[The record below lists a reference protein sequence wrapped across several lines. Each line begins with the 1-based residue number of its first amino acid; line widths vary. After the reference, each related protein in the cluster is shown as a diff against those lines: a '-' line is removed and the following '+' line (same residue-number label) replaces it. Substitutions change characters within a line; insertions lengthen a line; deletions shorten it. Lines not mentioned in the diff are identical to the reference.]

1 MFIKYIEYIL
11 FENIDIRIYFNVGNT
26 YIMDLKRFYLF
37 HGQFMYNR
45 ILYYITRYFMS
56 WPSNRKKIQAKICRN
71 IQ

>member
-37 HGQFMYNR
+37 HGWFMYNR

-56 WPSNRKKIQAKICRN
+56 
-71 IQ
+71 